1 MKKIFTTIAI
11 IIFGSGTV
19 AGAIFYRQGVDKDTE
34 INTHRSHIATLNNQ
48 LTELDKSRETLQEQI
63 AETIE
68 QLDALKNNNQYIIKL
83 ESIIEKKE
91 AAIAGARQLTTQCT
105 GANEVLLAR
114 IADEKKSTRSLN
126 ELLADAQGRVHAL
139 KSQIE
144 KNRNTDA
151 ALIAELKAEYEN
163 DHKVSRKRVIRLEE
177 KLSRTNLAL
186 AEIQDHRSR
195 CSESKEMLETQLE
208 TNRETVRDLG
218 DKLAQANNRVLEEKK
233 RGQAQ
238 NDGLRAAEQK
248 ISALGGQM
256 QKQGLAYADLKKQVA
271 GIESQKGSVENKLYE
286 IKSTYAGLVK
296 ELNDNIKNKE
306 ATIEECKEKL
316 AISFIDRILFP
327 SARISITP
335 EGKAVLKKTGNILKN
350 LKFGKFRIVGHTDD
364 RPIRSRLKGRFPSN
378 WELSSARAA
387 AVARFFEKETGIPA
401 NRMEIVGYSHQQA
414 ISGNQTK
421 EGRAKNRRVEII
433 VVPELWSS
441 AAKLDS

>member
-1 MKKIFTTIAI
+1 
-11 IIFGSGTV
+11 
-19 AGAIFYRQGVDKDTE
+19 
-34 INTHRSHIATLNNQ
+34 
-48 LTELDKSRETLQEQI
+48 
-63 AETIE
+63 
-68 QLDALKNNNQYIIKL
+68 
-83 ESIIEKKE
+83 
-91 AAIAGARQLTTQCT
+91 
-105 GANEVLLAR
+105 VLLAR